1 MKQIFLVLMLLLCGS
16 TYAMEI
22 DQAYRLI
29 PHERTVFRLHQSK
42 IPATEAQQV
51 AKLLSLA
58 ENAMVERVD
67 AMVNGAG
74 KTGYLSRIDGIL
86 WQIDQLSVPTRV
98 QVARDHIQT
107 AVQQHRVY
115 FELQNA
121 SGNQAEA
128 SRQQLVQ
135 TSHRHLISAYQ
146 QLMQTYPAETKHNKQ
161 AFFDYLCALDFI

>member
-1 MKQIFLVLMLLLCGS
+1 MRQVLLFFLLLLCAS
-16 TYAMEI
+16 SYAMEI

-29 PHERTVFRLHQSK
+29 PHERTVFQLHQSS

-86 WQIDQLSVPTRV
+86 WQID
-98 QVARDHIQT
+98 H
-107 AVQQHRVY
+107 
-115 FELQNA
+115 
-121 SGNQAEA
+121 
-128 SRQQLVQ
+128 
-135 TSHRHLISAYQ
+135 
-146 QLMQTYPAETKHNKQ
+146 
-161 AFFDYLCALDFI
+161 YL